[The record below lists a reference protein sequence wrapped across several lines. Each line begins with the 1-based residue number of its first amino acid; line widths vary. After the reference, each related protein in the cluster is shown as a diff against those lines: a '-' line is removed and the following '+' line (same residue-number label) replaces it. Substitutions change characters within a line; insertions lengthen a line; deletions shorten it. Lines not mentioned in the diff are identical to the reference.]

1 MNSNPRFGSFGNT
14 TARIVCAYC
23 PKLSREATPI
33 GKPFLE
39 PGTYLA
45 RKTGD
50 NDLLKPPPHLL
61 VREAV
66 FAPPHHWGCRCA
78 VAVDI

>member
-23 PKLSREATPI
+23 RKLSREATPI

-45 RKTGD
+45 RKTAE
-50 NDLLKPPPHLL
+50 NDLLKAAAASSRSRSCLRTAASLGLPM
-61 VREAV
+61 R
-66 FAPPHHWGCRCA
+66 GRS
-78 VAVDI
+78 